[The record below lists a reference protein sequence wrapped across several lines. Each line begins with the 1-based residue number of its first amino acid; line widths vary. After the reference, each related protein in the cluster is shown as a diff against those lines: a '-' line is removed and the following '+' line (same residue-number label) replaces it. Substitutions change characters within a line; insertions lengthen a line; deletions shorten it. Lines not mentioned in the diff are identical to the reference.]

1 MPAKQPSLQAF
12 TLLSAAAV
20 TMDTLVYIDSNGKVA
35 TGAAG
40 LDFDGIALN
49 STAAADAEVSVDPHG
64 TLGNLTI
71 VGTCSAGD
79 LLQPAASG
87 GVKKYVGAAA
97 RTVTVANATEIWTLN
112 SHGFV
117 SGEAV
122 RLTNSGGALPAG
134 SDAVTTY
141 FTGAI
146 DANTFY
152 LYDTRANAVA
162 GGATGRVAVSGDG
175 TGTHSI
181 RLYGDQYIVGKAIE
195 AAATSGQKVGVLMDK
210 RHLIL
215 A

>member
-1 MPAKQPSLQAF
+1 MPASQPSSQAF

-20 TMDTLVYIDSNGKVA
+20 TMNTLGVVNSSGLVA
-35 TGAAG
+35 TATVGD
-40 LDFDGIALN
+40 DFDGVILN
-49 STAAADAEVSVDPHG
+49 GTSAASQEVSLDPKG

-87 GVKKYVGAAA
+87 AVKKYVGQASK
-97 RTVTVANATEIWTLN
+97 TLTVANATDIWT
-112 SHGFV
+112 SSAHGFV

-134 SDAVTTY
+134 TDAVTTY
-141 FTGAI
+141 FVGKI
-146 DANTFY
+146 DADTFY
-152 LYDTRANAVA
+152 LYDTLANALA
-162 GGATGRVAVSGDG
+162 GGATGRVNATGDG

-181 RLYGDQYIVGKAIE
+181 RLYGNQYIVGKAIE
-195 AAATSGQKVGVLMDK
+195 AATTTGQKVGVLLNK

-215 A
+215 P